1 LTHVKKLRAIC
12 LDFDTKVLYN
22 RYILFE
28 RYGIMKGIKTVYI
41 CSECEYESPKWLGKC
56 PKCSSWNTF
65 VEDVVAKDTDTP
77 SAPKRTS
84 TLGFGNSK
92 AARFSEL
99 EAPDYIRTKTGL
111 DELDR
116 VLGGGLVTG
125 SVVLLSGEPG
135 IGKSTLLLQICD
147 RLGDSRSVLYVSGEE
162 SSGQLKLRA
171 ERLKVV
177 GKNLYILTETNIE
190 NILAEAQKIK
200 PDVIIADSVQ
210 TMYSDKINSAAGSI
224 TNVKE
229 VAMAFI
235 SKAKNDGTS
244 VILVGHINK
253 EGSIAGPKVLEH
265 MVDAVL
271 SFEGDKKQIY
281 RIIRA
286 NKNRYGSTNEIGVFE
301 MTDTGLR
308 EVANPSETLL
318 ADRPTDTSGNCAVC
332 TMEGSRPIVAEIQA
346 LVTQTSFPAPR
357 RTSNGI
363 DYNRTYLI
371 LAVLEKRLG
380 LRFSSNDVYLNV
392 IGGLQINEPAS
403 DLGIALALISSLTD
417 TVIPDGLIAIGELGL
432 AGECRG
438 VANVDIRVKEA
449 ARLGF
454 CKAVVPATVAKNI
467 PKISGIEIIPVKNV
481 YDFLRIL
488 KQNSS
493 KEVSKK

>member
-1 LTHVKKLRAIC
+1 
-12 LDFDTKVLYN
+12 
-22 RYILFE
+22 
-28 RYGIMKGIKTVYI
+28 MKGIKTVYI
-41 CSECEYESPKWLGKC
+41 CTECEYESPKWLGKC
-56 PKCSSWNTF
+56 PKCGSWNSF
-65 VEDVVAKDTDTP
+65 VEDVVER
-77 SAPKRTS
+77 SAGSASDAPRRTS
-84 TLGFGNSK
+84 VVGSGNNK
-92 AARFSEL
+92 ASRFSEL
-99 EAPDYIRTKTGL
+99 SAPEYIRYSTGL
-111 DELDR
+111 GELDR

-135 IGKSTLLLQICD
+135 VGKSTLLLQICD
-147 RLGDSRSVLYVSGEE
+147 TLGKSRSVLYVSGEE

-171 ERLKVV
+171 ERLSVE
-177 GKNLYILTETNIE
+177 GDNLYILTETNIE
-190 NILAEAQKIK
+190 NILSEAAKIK

-210 TMYSDKINSAAGSI
+210 TMYSDKISSAPGSV

-235 SKAKNDGTS
+235 SKAKNEGIS

-271 SFEGDKKQIY
+271 NFEGDKKQTY

-286 NKNRYGSTNEIGVFE
+286 AKNRYGSTNEIGVFE

-308 EVANPSETLL
+308 QVENPSEMLL
-318 ADRPTDTSGNCAVC
+318 ADRPTDTSGNCAIC
-332 TMEGSRPIVAEIQA
+332 TMEGTRPIVAEVQA
-346 LVTQTSFPAPR
+346 LVSQTSFPAPR

-363 DYNRTYLI
+363 DYSRTYLI

-380 LRFSSNDVYLNV
+380 LRFSNNDVYLNV
-392 IGGLQINEPAS
+392 IGGLQVNEPAS

-417 TVIPDGLIAIGELGL
+417 TVIPDDLIAIGELGL

-438 VANVDIRVKEA
+438 VANVELRVKEA

-454 CKAVVPATVAKNI
+454 TRAIVPTHNLKPAS
-467 PKISGIEIIPVKNV
+467 KIEGIKVTAVKNV
-481 YDFLRIL
+481 YELLSILRN
-488 KQNSS
+488 QN
-493 KEVSKK
+493 KK

>member
-1 LTHVKKLRAIC
+1 
-12 LDFDTKVLYN
+12 
-22 RYILFE
+22 
-28 RYGIMKGIKTVYI
+28 MKGTKTVYI

-56 PKCSSWNTF
+56 PKCGEWNSF
-65 VEDVVAKDTDTP
+65 VEDVVEKQTAATTA
-77 SAPKRTS
+77 SRRTAVINS
-84 TLGFGNSK
+84 GNNKASK
-92 AARFSEL
+92 FSEL
-99 EAPDYIRTKTGL
+99 ETPEYIRSTTGIN
-111 DELDR
+111 ELDR

-147 RLGDSRSVLYVSGEE
+147 CLGKDRSVLYVSGEE

-171 ERLKVV
+171 QRLSVT

-190 NILAEAQKIK
+190 NILAEADKIK

-210 TMYSDKINSAAGSI
+210 TMYSDKISSAPGSI

-235 SKAKNDGTS
+235 SKAKAEGIS

-271 SFEGDKKQIY
+271 SFEGDKKQTY

-308 EVANPSETLL
+308 EVENPSEMLL
-318 ADRPTDTSGNCAVC
+318 ADRPKDSSGNCAVC
-332 TMEGSRPIVAEIQA
+332 TMEGTRPIVAEIQA
-346 LVTQTSFPAPR
+346 LVTQTTFPAPR

-380 LRFSSNDVYLNV
+380 LRFSNQDVYLNV

-417 TVIPDGLIAIGELGL
+417 SVIPDDIIAIGELGL
-432 AGECRG
+432 SGECRG
-438 VANVDIRVKEA
+438 IANLELRVKEA

-454 CKAVVPATVAKNI
+454 TKAIVPAQNKKSVLKTD
-467 PKISGIEIIPVKNV
+467 GIEIVPIKNV
-481 YDFLRIL
+481 YDLLGLLRTT
-488 KQNSS
+488 
-493 KEVSKK
+493 KKLAD

>member
-1 LTHVKKLRAIC
+1 
-12 LDFDTKVLYN
+12 
-22 RYILFE
+22 
-28 RYGIMKGIKTVYI
+28 MKGTKTVYI

-56 PKCSSWNTF
+56 PRCSSWNSF
-65 VEDVVAKDTDTP
+65 VEDVVEKQSA
-77 SAPKRTS
+77 SAPASAPRRTAVIGS
-84 TLGFGNSK
+84 GSNHTS
-92 AARFSEL
+92 RFSEL
-99 EAPDYIRTKTGL
+99 QAPDYIRSTTGL
-111 DELDR
+111 NELDR

-147 RLGDSRSVLYVSGEE
+147 CLGESKSVLYVSGEE

-171 ERLKVV
+171 ERLSVK
-177 GKNLYILTETNIE
+177 GDNLYILTETNIE
-190 NILAEAQKIK
+190 NILEEANRIK

-210 TMYSDKINSAAGSI
+210 TMYSDRISSAPGSV

-235 SKAKNDGTS
+235 AKAKSEGIS

-346 LVTQTSFPAPR
+346 LVTQTVFPAPR

-380 LRFSSNDVYLNV
+380 LRFSSYDVYLNV
-392 IGGLQINEPAS
+392 IGGLQITETAS

-417 TVIPDGLIAIGELGL
+417 TVIPDGIIAMGELGL

-438 VANVDIRVKEA
+438 AANIEQRVKEA

-454 CKAVVPATVAKNI
+454 TKAIIPAHNY
-467 PKISGIEIIPVKNV
+467 KIASRINGIEAIPVKNV
-481 YDFLRIL
+481 YDLLKVLRSNGKRTE
-488 KQNSS
+488 KQ
-493 KEVSKK
+493 E